1 MGNAKNEYLRTYV
14 PHKIDYLETHVLQYA
29 KKMLFV
35 RVLHFPAPK
44 MFFNPVFKDP
54 SFEGLEPL

>member
-14 PHKIDYLETHVLQYA
+14 PHKIDYLETHVR
-29 KKMLFV
+29 KKMLYV

-44 MFFNPVFKDP
+44 MFFYPVFKDP
-54 SFEGLEPL
+54 SFEGLEPLLAY